1 MDFIEKNNDIFFNQQ
16 CKDKEIL
23 IESLKN
29 KTFFKD
35 FISEMI
41 VSYEYNFISLKDRF
55 LSDYEW
61 LIEHSFH
68 FRVAEKFF
76 KSYDEE
82 LKLENMTLEEK
93 IQYKPEL
100 KNDFLKNSTVNIVS
114 NLEIVLSF
122 FVTCIGLLFSVSI
135 LFFNI
140 NVIKSSIMIFQKSL
154 ILLISIPIN
163 IVVMFLTCSFIYIF
177 WYTIKTSNYT
187 KKIMK
192 IYSKEKYV

>member
-1 MDFIEKNNDIFFNQQ
+1 M
-16 CKDKEIL
+16 
-23 IESLKN
+23 
-29 KTFFKD
+29 
-35 FISEMI
+35 
-41 VSYEYNFISLKDRF
+41 
-55 LSDYEW
+55 
-61 LIEHSFH
+61 
-68 FRVAEKFF
+68 
-76 KSYDEE
+76 
-82 LKLENMTLEEK
+82 
-93 IQYKPEL
+93 
-100 KNDFLKNSTVNIVS
+100 
-114 NLEIVLSF
+114 LSF